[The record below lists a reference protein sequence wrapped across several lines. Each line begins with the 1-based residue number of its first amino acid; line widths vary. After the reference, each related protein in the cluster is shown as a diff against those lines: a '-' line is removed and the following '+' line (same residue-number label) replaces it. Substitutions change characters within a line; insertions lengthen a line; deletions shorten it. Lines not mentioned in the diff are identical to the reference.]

1 MELSV
6 LFLGT
11 AGSVPTPQRNLSAT
25 LVQRGS
31 DRFLVDCGEGTQRQ
45 LIRIGIG
52 INQISHVFITH
63 LHADHYLGLPGLMK
77 TWQLWGRTE
86 PIAVYGPR
94 GLMDFLD
101 VLKRLIGKVDFAIS
115 WHELSAGAEIP
126 FDGYRVVG
134 VATDH
139 KISSLGFKLSEDPR
153 PGRFDVARAREL
165 GVTPGP
171 DFGRLQRG
179 ESVVVDGREVRPED
193 VLGESRPGRSIVLTG
208 DTRPC
213 RTVIEAARGADLLV
227 HDSTFTVEE
236 AERARHTM
244 HSTAAEAAEVAKEA
258 DVKLLALT
266 HMSFRYSPREIIAEA
281 RTVFDR
287 FVMPSDFDR
296 LVIPLPEKGASYMLR
311 AEVYS

>member
-11 AGSVPTPQRNLSAT
+11 AGSVPTPQRSLSAT

-86 PIAVYGPR
+86 PVDVYGPR
-94 GLMDFLD
+94 GLLDFLD
-101 VLKRLIGKVDFAIS
+101 VLKRLIGKVDYPIS
-115 WHELSAGAEIP
+115 WHELAPGAEIP
-126 FDGYRVVG
+126 FDGYRIVG
-134 VATDH
+134 VQTDH
-139 KISSLGFKLSEDPR
+139 KINSLGFKLAEDPR
-153 PGRFDVARAREL
+153 PGRFDVERAKEL
-165 GVTPGP
+165 GVRPGP

-179 ESVVVDGREVRPED
+179 ETVAVDSGVVRPED

-213 RTVIEAARGADLLV
+213 RSVIEAARGADLLV
-227 HDSTFTVEE
+227 HDSTFTEDE

-244 HSTAAEAAEVAKEA
+244 HSTAAEAARVAKEA

-266 HMSFRYSPREIIAEA
+266 HMSFRYTPREIIGEA

-296 LVIPLPEKGASYMLR
+296 LVIPLPEKGDSYLLR